1 MNEKELK
8 ALTDSINGNIETLKE
23 SIKNK
28 VSAEDLEKKFG
39 DVCEK
44 LDNFVDD
51 KGVLILPDSFGK
63 QQEQLDDISTK
74 IKGIAEI
81 EDTKVKSFDEQ
92 MTTALKGMFG
102 EDGKL
107 KNRNKGIGKGLI
119 ANTEIKASPILTG
132 DVNVGDI
139 ETQTE
144 PGVDSAPWRL
154 TPIWNAI
161 NKGTIGKGRDSISW
175 WEETTRGDNAEMT
188 TEGTGLSDTTGS
200 FKTWTKRS
208 MDIMTIMD
216 FTKVGA
222 NVLED
227 WDDIKS
233 EINDLIS
240 HGIPRMRETQL
251 WDGTG
256 DAPQLKGISHED
268 YAQTFAKPDNYDM
281 VPQAND
287 TDVLMAAILQVN
299 NGDTSDTNKKGFNPS
314 LAMVNPGTI
323 TNIQSV
329 KKADGTYI
337 IPPFMGANGLSIGG
351 VRLIP
356 NLDLDADE
364 FLVGDFSMAKA
375 YMKRNMRIS
384 FHYENEDDVLKDLVL
399 VMASMRLAGLK
410 ITASQKYAFVKG
422 TFAAG
427 KAAIEE
433 IVG

>member
-119 ANTEIKASPILTG
+119 ADTEIKESPILTG
-132 DVNVGDI
+132 DVNGGDI

-240 HGIPRMRETQL
+240 HGIPRKRETQL

-256 DAPQLKGISHED
+256 ETIYLTGIEKYARPFLKP
-268 YAQTFAKPDNYDM
+268 ANYDK
-281 VPQAND
+281 VPNATD
-287 TDVLMAAILQVN
+287 SDVLMAAILQVN

-337 IPPFMGANGLSIGG
+337 IPPFMGANGLAIGG

-356 NLDLDADE
+356 NLDLDAGE